1 MACRSADVSTAIPR
15 VIISRSS
22 TLRQDLS
29 HTQVER
35 ELTSMCK
42 GRQSAWLNSGDPTY
56 ASDLRPFSGE
66 LEASAWA
73 PGLEQAMR
81 NECG

>member
-1 MACRSADVSTAIPR
+1 MAYRSADVSTAIPR

-29 HTQVER
+29 HPQVER
-35 ELTSMCK
+35 ELTK
-42 GRQSAWLNSGDPTY
+42 DRQSAWLNSGAPMY
-56 ASDLRPFSGE
+56 ATDLRPLSVD
-66 LEASAWA
+66 LKASAWA
-73 PGLEQAMR
+73 PGLEKAMR

>member
-1 MACRSADVSTAIPR
+1 MAYRSANVSTAIPR
-15 VIISRSS
+15 VIISHSS

-29 HTQVER
+29 HPQVER
-35 ELTSMCK
+35 ELTSMSK
-42 GRQSAWLNSGDPTY
+42 DRQSVWFNSGAPMY
-56 ASDLRPFSGE
+56 AMDLRPLSVE

-81 NECG
+81 NEWG

>member
-1 MACRSADVSTAIPR
+1 MGYRRADVSTALPR
-15 VIISRSS
+15 VVISRSS

-29 HTQVER
+29 HPQVER

-42 GRQSAWLNSGDPTY
+42 DCQSTWLKSGAPMD
-56 ASDLRPFSGE
+56 AMDLRPLSVE

-73 PGLEQAMR
+73 PGLEQARR